1 MAFTLWQNPEEL
13 TELEKQNISA
23 WATLAS
29 GIAGGL
35 ISDNSAGIAN
45 A

>member
-1 MAFTLWQNPEEL
+1 M
-13 TELEKQNISA
+13 SA